1 MQSASGDE
9 EEDEF
14 QITAVSQPFD
24 VRIDERERVQ
34 LNTGALQYTESLV
47 TIPGVNGNDID
58 LRVEYNSAD
67 SYLDQYG
74 YCVPGS
80 EVFYRCTYTSV
91 VYVTGWNGEEVRVE
105 ERADASEHYTE
116 MDQAMEC
123 IGALEEREG
132 ETVVLNP
139 PYVDE
144 VQHREVL
151 SNTRTIR
158 WVENPYLVLEST
170 QSNPNIPQESYTFSS
185 QGYSGELFKTGTSE
199 VSGTEAAADGTY
211 SDGRTIWKRTWVEET
226 AFEGTIRATFYV
238 GNATFLNVAI
248 ETANNTVFYGRD
260 KTQTYNEKR
269 YNIGA
274 GWSFNI
280 PSIENWITDR
290 LVLPDKG
297 SYTIYGNDI
306 DGYLLKDM
314 ALSMDQ
320 TYSNGQ
326 FDAYKKLSFA
336 DGTAYYFNAEGLLI
350 AEVDRFG
357 NTVTYK
363 YAQVEDEWRP
373 SEIIDT
379 AGRSTTI
386 TYAETATG
394 KTVTVTAPDGSETVL
409 HIRALES
416 EDYGENN
423 YVLDKIVYPDGE
435 TTSFRYAL
443 SEGTYSFSYTSGGD
457 GICYALLE
465 AVEYDTGAQL
475 RYAYALRDVE
485 LRARR
490 WQGHLNIYRLT
501 ERYALENAADNR
513 IEGYTAYTYTDDY
526 SMGKSY
532 STKVS
537 RRMPN
542 GETVSDKYTFSS
554 KHLCTQQETYDGN
567 TLKQRVSTSYDTYEL
582 PSGITTTRYG
592 TTFMAVTETYTHD
605 EYGNTLTYTPPKGY
619 ANPSSTEYRTTYTYD
634 GTYQLP
640 LSVEYRQDSRTT
652 VKITNTLTEDKKNIA
667 ETCVYTKGVL
677 QSRTAYTYDSA
688 GRVLTKSEYPSV
700 NVTNAAGIT
709 TSYTYSGAN
718 LASQTITGMQDAEG
732 FAIANLAQSYTYD
745 TMGRVVTATDGNGN
759 VTATGYDNRGRVTMV
774 TKPDESVTA
783 YAYDTGANTTV
794 VTESGREAVVYDYD
808 GLGRLQAV
816 YYASGDLQK
825 EYYYDEQGRVTAEA
839 TGRGSSAASTVYYTY
854 DLFDRVIEKAV
865 YDRTNS
871 VVYRET
877 SEYDDAYTRKLLR
890 VTKTIEGDA
899 YAEAVVTI
907 TDINESG
914 EIVREETGGAATKYE
929 YDYVGNLVRSYYT
942 IPVEDEIPE
951 DDIVPEDVVV
961 TTGSYT
967 YDYRGNVLTE
977 THDGYNKRICTYDGL
992 GRKVSE
998 RDYRGNVTTYAYDNA
1013 GRLIWTVAPV
1023 SEAASAITRYFYDG
1037 NGNTVKKKWLT
1048 QADTDEVPVMR
1059 RIEYSYDSMN
1069 RLTDIAQEISTGKTE
1084 YTHYAYNAA
1093 GDRTDMYTG
1102 LSASWQAA
1110 LDSSGVQPYAVRL

>member
-1 MQSASGDE
+1 M
-9 EEDEF
+9 
-14 QITAVSQPFD
+14 
-24 VRIDERERVQ
+24 
-34 LNTGALQYTESLV
+34 
-47 TIPGVNGNDID
+47 
-58 LRVEYNSAD
+58 
-67 SYLDQYG
+67 
-74 YCVPGS
+74 
-80 EVFYRCTYTSV
+80 
-91 VYVTGWNGEEVRVE
+91 
-105 ERADASEHYTE
+105 
-116 MDQAMEC
+116 
-123 IGALEEREG
+123 
-132 ETVVLNP
+132 
-139 PYVDE
+139 
-144 VQHREVL
+144 
-151 SNTRTIR
+151 
-158 WVENPYLVLEST
+158 
-170 QSNPNIPQESYTFSS
+170 
-185 QGYSGELFKTGTSE
+185 
-199 VSGTEAAADGTY
+199 
-211 SDGRTIWKRTWVEET
+211 EET
-226 AFEGTIRATFYV
+226 AFEGTIRAVYTHGYMGYLDIKVEEVPNTQF
-238 GNATFLNVAI
+238 GN
-248 ETANNTVFYGRD
+248 RP

-326 FDAYKKLSFA
+326 FTSLQKLSFA
-336 DGTAYYFNAEGLLI
+336 DGTAYYFNAEGLLL

-640 LSVEYRQDSRTT
+640 LSVEYR
-652 VKITNTLTEDKKNIA
+652 
-667 ETCVYTKGVL
+667 
-677 QSRTAYTYDSA
+677 
-688 GRVLTKSEYPSV
+688 
-700 NVTNAAGIT
+700 
-709 TSYTYSGAN
+709 
-718 LASQTITGMQDAEG
+718 
-732 FAIANLAQSYTYD
+732 
-745 TMGRVVTATDGNGN
+745 
-759 VTATGYDNRGRVTMV
+759 
-774 TKPDESVTA
+774 
-783 YAYDTGANTTV
+783 
-794 VTESGREAVVYDYD
+794 
-808 GLGRLQAV
+808 
-816 YYASGDLQK
+816 
-825 EYYYDEQGRVTAEA
+825 
-839 TGRGSSAASTVYYTY
+839 
-854 DLFDRVIEKAV
+854 
-865 YDRTNS
+865 
-871 VVYRET
+871 
-877 SEYDDAYTRKLLR
+877 
-890 VTKTIEGDA
+890 
-899 YAEAVVTI
+899 
-907 TDINESG
+907 
-914 EIVREETGGAATKYE
+914 
-929 YDYVGNLVRSYYT
+929 
-942 IPVEDEIPE
+942 
-951 DDIVPEDVVV
+951 
-961 TTGSYT
+961 
-967 YDYRGNVLTE
+967 
-977 THDGYNKRICTYDGL
+977 
-992 GRKVSE
+992 
-998 RDYRGNVTTYAYDNA
+998 
-1013 GRLIWTVAPV
+1013 
-1023 SEAASAITRYFYDG
+1023 
-1037 NGNTVKKKWLT
+1037 
-1048 QADTDEVPVMR
+1048 
-1059 RIEYSYDSMN
+1059 
-1069 RLTDIAQEISTGKTE
+1069 
-1084 YTHYAYNAA
+1084 
-1093 GDRTDMYTG
+1093 
-1102 LSASWQAA
+1102 
-1110 LDSSGVQPYAVRL
+1110 

>member
-1 MQSASGDE
+1 MKERYSKWQRGIGLLLSVAMLTATGTFTILAEEAAEYMAERMQEHGAGLGERPEEAEAGKAEMLNPEAGESGAPQTPEQTEAAAVQSASGDE

-74 YCVPGS
+74 YVTGS
-80 EVFYRCTYTSV
+80 NLFYACTYIRA
-91 VYVTGWNGEEVRVE
+91 VYIRGYDDEIVQVEECWRGEETHE
-105 ERADASEHYTE
+105 DIEWILEFKLS
-116 MDQAMEC
+116 
-123 IGALEEREG
+123 LEEAEPQ
-132 ETVVLNP
+132 EVELSE

-199 VSGTEAAADGTY
+199 VSGTEAAADGTH

-226 AFEGTIRATFYV
+226 AFEGTIRAVYTHGYMGYLDIKVEEVPNTQF
-238 GNATFLNVAI
+238 GN
-248 ETANNTVFYGRD
+248 RP

-326 FDAYKKLSFA
+326 FTSLQKLSFA
-336 DGTAYYFNAEGLLI
+336 DGTAYYFNAEGLLL

-640 LSVEYRQDSRTT
+640 LSVEYR
-652 VKITNTLTEDKKNIA
+652 
-667 ETCVYTKGVL
+667 
-677 QSRTAYTYDSA
+677 
-688 GRVLTKSEYPSV
+688 
-700 NVTNAAGIT
+700 
-709 TSYTYSGAN
+709 
-718 LASQTITGMQDAEG
+718 
-732 FAIANLAQSYTYD
+732 
-745 TMGRVVTATDGNGN
+745 
-759 VTATGYDNRGRVTMV
+759 
-774 TKPDESVTA
+774 
-783 YAYDTGANTTV
+783 
-794 VTESGREAVVYDYD
+794 
-808 GLGRLQAV
+808 
-816 YYASGDLQK
+816 
-825 EYYYDEQGRVTAEA
+825 
-839 TGRGSSAASTVYYTY
+839 
-854 DLFDRVIEKAV
+854 
-865 YDRTNS
+865 
-871 VVYRET
+871 
-877 SEYDDAYTRKLLR
+877 
-890 VTKTIEGDA
+890 
-899 YAEAVVTI
+899 
-907 TDINESG
+907 
-914 EIVREETGGAATKYE
+914 
-929 YDYVGNLVRSYYT
+929 
-942 IPVEDEIPE
+942 
-951 DDIVPEDVVV
+951 
-961 TTGSYT
+961 
-967 YDYRGNVLTE
+967 
-977 THDGYNKRICTYDGL
+977 
-992 GRKVSE
+992 
-998 RDYRGNVTTYAYDNA
+998 
-1013 GRLIWTVAPV
+1013 
-1023 SEAASAITRYFYDG
+1023 
-1037 NGNTVKKKWLT
+1037 
-1048 QADTDEVPVMR
+1048 
-1059 RIEYSYDSMN
+1059 
-1069 RLTDIAQEISTGKTE
+1069 
-1084 YTHYAYNAA
+1084 
-1093 GDRTDMYTG
+1093 
-1102 LSASWQAA
+1102 
-1110 LDSSGVQPYAVRL
+1110 

>member
-1 MQSASGDE
+1 MKERYSKWQRGIGLLLSVAMLTATGTFTILAEEAAEYMAERMQEHGAGLGERPEEAEAGKAEMLNPEAGESGAPQTPEQTEAAAVQSASGDE

-74 YCVPGS
+74 YVTGS
-80 EVFYRCTYTSV
+80 NLFYACTYIRA
-91 VYVTGWNGEEVRVE
+91 VYIRGYDDEIVQVEECWRGEETHE
-105 ERADASEHYTE
+105 DIEWILEFKLS
-116 MDQAMEC
+116 
-123 IGALEEREG
+123 LEEAEPQ
-132 ETVVLNP
+132 EVELSE

-199 VSGTEAAADGTY
+199 VSGTEAAADGTH

-226 AFEGTIRATFYV
+226 AFEGTIRAVYTHGYMGYLDIKVEEVPNTQF
-238 GNATFLNVAI
+238 GN
-248 ETANNTVFYGRD
+248 RP

-314 ALSMDQ
+314 ALSMVQ

-326 FDAYKKLSFA
+326 FTSLQKLSFA
-336 DGTAYYFNAEGLLI
+336 DGTAYYFNAEGLLL

-640 LSVEYRQDSRTT
+640 LSVEYR
-652 VKITNTLTEDKKNIA
+652 
-667 ETCVYTKGVL
+667 
-677 QSRTAYTYDSA
+677 
-688 GRVLTKSEYPSV
+688 
-700 NVTNAAGIT
+700 
-709 TSYTYSGAN
+709 
-718 LASQTITGMQDAEG
+718 
-732 FAIANLAQSYTYD
+732 
-745 TMGRVVTATDGNGN
+745 
-759 VTATGYDNRGRVTMV
+759 
-774 TKPDESVTA
+774 
-783 YAYDTGANTTV
+783 
-794 VTESGREAVVYDYD
+794 
-808 GLGRLQAV
+808 
-816 YYASGDLQK
+816 
-825 EYYYDEQGRVTAEA
+825 
-839 TGRGSSAASTVYYTY
+839 
-854 DLFDRVIEKAV
+854 
-865 YDRTNS
+865 
-871 VVYRET
+871 
-877 SEYDDAYTRKLLR
+877 
-890 VTKTIEGDA
+890 
-899 YAEAVVTI
+899 
-907 TDINESG
+907 
-914 EIVREETGGAATKYE
+914 
-929 YDYVGNLVRSYYT
+929 
-942 IPVEDEIPE
+942 
-951 DDIVPEDVVV
+951 
-961 TTGSYT
+961 
-967 YDYRGNVLTE
+967 
-977 THDGYNKRICTYDGL
+977 
-992 GRKVSE
+992 
-998 RDYRGNVTTYAYDNA
+998 
-1013 GRLIWTVAPV
+1013 
-1023 SEAASAITRYFYDG
+1023 
-1037 NGNTVKKKWLT
+1037 
-1048 QADTDEVPVMR
+1048 
-1059 RIEYSYDSMN
+1059 
-1069 RLTDIAQEISTGKTE
+1069 
-1084 YTHYAYNAA
+1084 
-1093 GDRTDMYTG
+1093 
-1102 LSASWQAA
+1102 
-1110 LDSSGVQPYAVRL
+1110 